1 MHLKGIKMK
10 KILISLSL
18 LVVFFFSGCAPSS
31 SPEPKAPSSKE
42 TQSKSFKTDKK
53 YADIYLCR
61 NSFMGS
67 LWDFPIIVDGKLL
80 GETTAYCHFHWK
92 MKPGKHIIQ
101 SKADNT
107 FTLELNTK
115 SNTNYF
121 IIQETKTGMMK
132 AGAELK
138 VVDEAEGK
146 KCVLATKMLK
156 SQLHM
161 SEYERKTSIVEPI
174 YVSPAKYEKYS
185 CSQISKE
192 IEKINERA
200 FKIAEDL
207 KGIDRRNRN
216 IMSIGLISILQDAA
230 ADDERVELGKLNGEY
245 NALKTIAKRK
255 KCKFSST
262 L

>member
-1 MHLKGIKMK
+1 MK
-10 KILISLSL
+10 KLLIVLSAL
-18 LVVFFFSGCAPSS
+18 IVLFLSGCAPSS
-31 SPEPKAPSSKE
+31 SPAPKAPSTKD
-42 TQSKSFKTDKK
+42 TQTKSFKTDKK
-53 YADIYLCR
+53 YANIYLCR

-67 LWDFPIIVDGKLL
+67 IWDFPIIVDGKQL

-121 IIQETKTGMMK
+121 IIQETVMGGMTK
-132 AGAELK
+132 AAAELK
-138 VVDEAEGK
+138 IVDEEEGK

-161 SEYERKTSIVEPI
+161 SDYERKTSIVEPT
-174 YVSPAKYEKYS
+174 YVSPDKYKNYS
-185 CSQISKE
+185 CEQISEE
-192 IEKINERA
+192 IERINQRA

-207 KGIDRRNRN
+207 KDIDRSNRN
-216 IMSIGLISILQDAA
+216 IMNIGLISILQDVA

-245 NALKTIAKRK
+245 NALKTVAKQKR
-255 KCKFSST
+255 CKFAPT

>member
-1 MHLKGIKMK
+1 MK
-10 KILISLSL
+10 KLLIGLSVLSL
-18 LVVFFFSGCAPSS
+18 LLLSGCAPSS
-31 SPEPKAPSSKE
+31 SPEPKAPSTKY
-42 TQSKSFKTDKK
+42 TQTKLFKTDKK

-67 LWDFPIIVDGKLL
+67 IWDFPIIVDGKQL

-121 IIQETKTGMMK
+121 IIQETKMGMMK
-132 AGAELK
+132 AGAELRI
-138 VVDEAEGK
+138 VDEEEGK

-161 SEYERKTSIVEPI
+161 SEYIR
-174 YVSPAKYEKYS
+174 
-185 CSQISKE
+185 
-192 IEKINERA
+192 
-200 FKIAEDL
+200 KIA
-207 KGIDRRNRN
+207 
-216 IMSIGLISILQDAA
+216 
-230 ADDERVELGKLNGEY
+230 
-245 NALKTIAKRK
+245 
-255 KCKFSST
+255 
-262 L
+262 